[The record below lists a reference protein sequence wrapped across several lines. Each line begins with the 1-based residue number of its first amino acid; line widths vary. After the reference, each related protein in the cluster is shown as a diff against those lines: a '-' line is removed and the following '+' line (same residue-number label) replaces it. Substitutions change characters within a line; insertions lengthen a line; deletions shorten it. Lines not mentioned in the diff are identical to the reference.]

1 MTPGIGPHGYLVLR
15 RHNFGD
21 LPMRFFWD
29 RDDAIEYCDNLPRD
43 ETEGVLDIFRM
54 DITAAIS
61 IIVLQFANG
70 KPIKIVHD
78 RVLD

>member
-1 MTPGIGPHGYLVLR
+1 MTPEIGPHGYLVLR
-15 RHNFGD
+15 RHNLDD

-29 RDDAIEYCDNLPRD
+29 CDDAIEYCDNLSPED
-43 ETEGVLDIFRM
+43 TEGILDIFRM
-54 DITAAIS
+54 DVTAAIS

-70 KPIKIVHD
+70 KPIKIIHD